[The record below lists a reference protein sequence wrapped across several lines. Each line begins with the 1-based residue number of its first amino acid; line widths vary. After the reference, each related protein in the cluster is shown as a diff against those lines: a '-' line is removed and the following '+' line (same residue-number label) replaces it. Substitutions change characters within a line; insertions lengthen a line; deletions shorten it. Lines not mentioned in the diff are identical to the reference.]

1 MLQEGEMMVS
11 MSALH
16 SLSAELHAGFLVLAF
31 ACIMIVA
38 ASQVVLRYRH
48 RAPEK
53 FADWAS
59 RSRVYAESA
68 GYVAAI
74 GGLIGLVLSAVTG
87 MYAWPADALLESEG
101 VRNKIMLTLFGTIMW
116 GMVVYT
122 RAKFGRGL
130 WNCPVMSSVYV
141 AFTIVAF
148 AFVGMA
154 GSLGA
159 HLTVGES
166 VLDPVWEIIGIDA
179 GETIAIETEIA
190 IYVAIAS
197 SIVLVTCIGVA
208 RFKGLAKLKLGPA
221 CCENFFSCEKQL
233 VATDIPQLDE
243 KT

>member
-16 SLSAELHAGFLVLAF
+16 SLTAELHAGFLVLAF

-38 ASQVVLRYRH
+38 MSQVILRYRH
-48 RAPEK
+48 RTPEK
-53 FADWAS
+53 ISDWAS
-59 RSRVYAESA
+59 RSRIYAESA

-74 GGLIGLVLSAVTG
+74 GGLIGLVLSAITG
-87 MYAWPADALLESEG
+87 MYAWPADSLMESEA

-116 GMVVYT
+116 GIVVYT

-130 WNCPVMSSVYV
+130 WNCPVMSSLYV

-148 AFVGMA
+148 AFIGMA

-166 VLDPVWEIIGIDA
+166 VLDPVWTIIGIDA
-179 GETIAIETEIA
+179 GETIALETEIA
-190 IYVAIAS
+190 IYIAIAS
-197 SIVLVTCIGVA
+197 SIVLVTCVA
-208 RFKGLAKLKLGPA
+208 VERAKGLTKLKLGPA
-221 CCENFFSCEKQL
+221 CCDNFFSCEKHL
-233 VATDIPQLDE
+233 AANNLSETD
-243 KT
+243 KKS